1 MYLLTD
7 AREKNQLR
15 LRNVY
20 VSRNKIEFHQ
30 LEKVRKKRERIWP
43 VVGDNGGCTAA
54 MGAQLIKLQQD
65 VLSQIERIKKPSL
78 ICTGTG
84 DKIAAP
90 SGSYLA
96 HEKIQNSI
104 LKEYEGAFHLLHDE
118 LDETTE
124 QYITDLLA
132 FIQDNL

>member
-1 MYLLTD
+1 M
-7 AREKNQLR
+7 
-15 LRNVY
+15 
-20 VSRNKIEFHQ
+20 
-30 LEKVRKKRERIWP
+30 
-43 VVGDNGGCTAA
+43 VGDNGGCTAA
-54 MGAQLIKLQQD
+54 MVVQIINLQQK
-65 VLSQIERIKKPSL
+65 VLTSIDQIKKPSL

-90 SGSYLA
+90 SDSYLA

-132 FIQDNL
+132 FIQDNLLVRFVGPIELCSKSTGLTSLYTEIVACLFS